1 MLAENILQGICT
13 LRLAYVCP
21 FLTRIVTTHTLV
33 LFVHNYI
40 ETNNRRQICDWTYAL
55 SMVEMHVTCSHT
67 ASTLAGENQRPR
79 KQ

>member
-1 MLAENILQGICT
+1 MLVVSILKGVCA

-21 FLTRIVTTHTLV
+21 FLTRIVTTHMLV
-33 LFVHNYI
+33 LFINNYI
-40 ETNNRRQICDWTYAL
+40 ATNNRRQIYDWIYAL
-55 SMVEMHVTCSHT
+55 SMAEMHANSYHT